1 MEKSVE
7 APCLAEEHEDAGGR
21 VQHTQAWQQDCS
33 SGKSKARSDSEGH
46 G

>member
-1 MEKSVE
+1 MEALS
-7 APCLAEEHEDAGGR
+7 LAEEHEDASRR
-21 VQHTQAWQQDCS
+21 VQCTQARQQDCS